1 MLTLTML
8 HLAAVHLS
16 LLPVLTPT
24 GPTGLR
30 PPLAMLA
37 INTGNPGDITDFFK
51 AWSDASK
58 KWMPF
63 LLIFGVVGAYAL
75 MTIGHHRG
83 WGHFKDQIVAGFIA
97 MMVIAIAPGLFS

>member
-1 MLTLTML
+1 MLALTIL
-8 HLAAVHLS
+8 HLAATHAFYLHALVAG
-16 LLPVLTPT
+16 VT
-24 GPTGLR
+24 GPR
-30 PPLAMLA
+30 SPLAVLA
-37 INTGNPGDITDFFK
+37 LNTGNPNDITDFFK

-97 MMVIAIAPGLFS
+97 MMVIALAPGLFS